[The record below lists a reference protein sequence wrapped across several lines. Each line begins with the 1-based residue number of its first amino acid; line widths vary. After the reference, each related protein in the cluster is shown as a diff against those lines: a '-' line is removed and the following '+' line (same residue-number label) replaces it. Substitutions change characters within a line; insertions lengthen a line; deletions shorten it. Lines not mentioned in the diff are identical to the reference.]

1 MRGKPIGLPR
11 FFVASRIAIIAKIA
25 KVAKV
30 AICAFSKNYS
40 KTGNYS

>member
-1 MRGKPIGLPR
+1 MNNNHTV
-11 FFVASRIAIIAKIA
+11 FFVASRIAIIAKVA
-25 KVAKV
+25 KIAKV

>member
-11 FFVASRIAIIAKIA
+11 FFCGKQDSYIAKIA
-25 KVAKV
+25 KIAKV
-30 AICAFSKNYS
+30 AICAFSKNNS